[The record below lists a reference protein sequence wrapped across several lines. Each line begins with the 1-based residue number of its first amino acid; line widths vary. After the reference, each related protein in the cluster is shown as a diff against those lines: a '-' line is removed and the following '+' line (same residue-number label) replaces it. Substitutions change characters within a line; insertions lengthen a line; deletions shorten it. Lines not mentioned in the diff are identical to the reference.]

1 MGLEEMRSISDALLE
16 AQKTGTPRK
25 PLVKL
30 EVQAYGHPAAIAEG
44 DIQWESFAW
53 QRFYQG
59 GEVKDSHGVT
69 IPGDGSLI
77 RIRKDGTN
85 CYVSRVTSPGPLSTY
100 SSWGSSFGGVPAV
113 SKVAIASQGAEVMV
127 VAMDAANLYRR
138 QSSDYGA
145 TWGSW
150 TIMSNARPCERGVAI
165 AYKSNGDCMIV
176 HASDINDP
184 TSLYI
189 QKRTGGTWS
198 TGLGQRSGD
207 WEIAD
212 LAMYYDGDWN
222 IIALVQEGS
231 YLSVVRM
238 VYGDGYKVT
247 AGTWADDAKIGLG
260 RARVDVAAQVRLR
273 LFEVGWP
280 VGFRRMQPFG
290 PWEPRTASTYWERYH
305 AVLAALAGETLDVSG
320 PYLVKPPTS
329 CARPLLSLARQNQP
343 WLYRLKPGTDFIDY
357 NWNKASFID
366 TSASRGMALAADPS
380 GGYIWATQPN
390 EVWRAACVGSWSPP
404 TPGSGAGTK
413 ITIPVAKIARIAEA
427 MDPEQPSELV
437 VELDNAKGTY
447 NSPGSGSLAVLQ
459 RGARVN
465 LHLGYKTTSGD
476 QLSEAARY
484 FIEAMEYKRDP
495 NLSAFIMH
503 CVDAWG
509 LLTRYQFNKPVEWN
523 SGSDDF
529 TCYQLI
535 EKVVQAVGGTLD
547 YKSRS
552 SLITSL
558 YPRLEVGAGES
569 AAGVLKRLLRMVPD
583 VIYFFGLEGFI
594 AYPQSGDTVVYKFRF
609 PQ

>member
-1 MGLEEMRSISDALLE
+1 MRSISDALLE
-16 AQKTGTPRK
+16 EQKKPTRK

-30 EVQAYGHPAAIAEG
+30 EVQAYGHPEATPANG
-44 DIQWESFAW
+44 IQWEAFGW
-53 QRFYQG
+53 QRFYAG
-59 GEVKDSHGVT
+59 SEGKDSHGLT

-77 RIRKDGTN
+77 RVRKSSTN
-85 CYVSRVTSPGPLSTY
+85 LYLSHVTSPGPSSDY
-100 SSWGSSFGGVPAV
+100 SQWGSSFGGVNSNA
-113 SKVAIASQGAEVMV
+113 KVAIASQCAEVMV
-127 VAMDAANLYRR
+127 ASMDAANLYRR

-150 TIMSNARPCERGVAI
+150 TAMMNARPCERGVAI

-222 IIALVQEGS
+222 IIALVQEAS
-231 YLSVVRM
+231 YISVVRM
-238 VYGDGYKVT
+238 VYGDGYRQT
-247 AGTWADDAKIGLG
+247 ANTWATDVKIGLG

-273 LFEVGWP
+273 QFEVGWP
-280 VGFRRMQPFG
+280 VGYSQMS
-290 PWEPRTASTYWERYH
+290 WEQRAAWSRQVKSSTYWERH
-305 AVLAALAGETLDVSG
+305 QAVVEALAGEVLDVSG
-320 PYLVKPPTS
+320 PYLLKPITS
-329 CARPLLSLARQNQP
+329 CSRPLLSLARQNQP
-343 WLYRLKPGTDFIDY
+343 WLFRLKPGTDFIDY

-366 TSASRGMALAADPS
+366 TSASRGMALAADPN
-380 GGYIWATQPN
+380 GEYIWAAQPN

-404 TPGSGAGTK
+404 TPGSGAGDK
-413 ITIPVAKIARIAEA
+413 ITIPVTKIARISEVVV
-427 MDPEQPSELV
+427 PEQPSELV

-447 NSPGSGSLAVLQ
+447 NSPGVGGIAVIK

-465 LHLGYKTTSGD
+465 LFIGYKTPSGD

-484 FIEAMEYKRDP
+484 FIEAMEYRRNP
-495 NLSAFIMH
+495 NESLYIIR

-535 EKVVQAVGGTLD
+535 EKVVQAVGGTLG

-558 YPRLEVGAGES
+558 YPRFEVGAGES
-569 AAGVLKRLLRMVPD
+569 AASVLKRLLGMVPD
-583 VIYFFGLEGFI
+583 VIFFFGLDGYI
-594 AYPQSGDTVVYKFRF
+594 IHPQAGDTVVYKYKF
-609 PQ
+609 P